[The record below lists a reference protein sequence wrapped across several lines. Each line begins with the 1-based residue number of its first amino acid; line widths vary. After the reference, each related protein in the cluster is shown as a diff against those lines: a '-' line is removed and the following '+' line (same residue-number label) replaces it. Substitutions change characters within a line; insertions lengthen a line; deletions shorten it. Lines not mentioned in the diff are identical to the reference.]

1 MVLRQTRFSKPALA
15 ILFFL
20 ITTNIML
27 YQPAIQR
34 KLSISLE
41 RGVVLGSMIDLLVV
55 MPLLAFAA
63 FRIEK
68 KHVIGVLLL
77 GLLMVKLL
85 VPASFQEMVTPV
97 FYTGL
102 AFEGLLLAAELSI
115 LILVLW
121 KLPIIKESV
130 RQAEAPLLFAAVHA
144 VSKNLGH
151 SFILRVFVHEFLIF
165 YYAIA
170 GFWKKPY
177 SHAGT
182 VTMHKKTSVIA
193 IHLMLIHAIIL
204 ETIGLHWWLHS
215 KWPIL
220 SFVLLLLNVYSILLF
235 LAEMQIARLV
245 PFEIKNGK
253 LYAAQGIRQ
262 QLTAEVS
269 NIDYVEWTEVTH
281 KDTPLFAYQ
290 DFEKPVPQF
299 TIYFKEPVEMKLFYG
314 KTKMITIASFCVDEP
329 EKVKQLMERYHV

>member
-1 MVLRQTRFSKPALA
+1 MVLRQNRFSKPALT
-15 ILFFL
+15 ILLCL
-20 ITTNIML
+20 ISTNIML
-27 YQPAIQR
+27 YQPAVQ
-34 KLSISLE
+34 KSLSISLE
-41 RGVVLGSMIDLLVV
+41 RGVILGSMIDLLIV

-63 FRIEK
+63 FQIKK

-77 GLLMVKLL
+77 GLLMTKIL
-85 VPASFQEMVTPV
+85 VPSSFQDMVTPV

-102 AFEGLLLAAELSI
+102 AFEGLLLAVELSI
-115 LILVLW
+115 VVLALW
-121 KLPIIKESV
+121 KLPKIRKSV
-130 RQAEAPLLFAAVHA
+130 QQSEASLLFAAVPA
-144 VSKNLGH
+144 VVKNLGQGL
-151 SFILRVFVHEFLIF
+151 ILRVVVHEFLIF

-220 SFVLLLLNVYSILLF
+220 SFILLILNVYSILLF

-269 NIDYVEWTEVTH
+269 NIDYVEWTEKID

-314 KTKMITIASFCVDEP
+314 KTKIIHTAAFCVDEP
-329 EKVKQLMERYHV
+329 ERVKQVMDQYHV